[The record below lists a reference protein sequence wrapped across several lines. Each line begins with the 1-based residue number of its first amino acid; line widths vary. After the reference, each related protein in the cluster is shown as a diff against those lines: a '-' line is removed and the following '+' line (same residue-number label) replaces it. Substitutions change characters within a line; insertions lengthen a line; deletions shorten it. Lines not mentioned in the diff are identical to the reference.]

1 MRNIY
6 KSVCLLITFIVS
18 TQCAWAQTIVTNEA
32 ELRTA
37 VQTNNTNIQFANNIA
52 TSSLLEITNSRTVT
66 IDMNGFTLD
75 RGCTSRGSQVIVIRT
90 GSTLNLSNGTLT
102 GGWGGNGGALDI
114 ETGTIVNLTGVIITG
129 NTADDRGGGI
139 ANSGTLTMTD
149 CTLSGNTSRDN
160 LENIGGGGLI
170 NYANCT
176 ATLTNVTIDGN
187 NALYGGGLCNRGT
200 MYMEGC
206 TISDNLAYFYG
217 GGIRNEGTLTMTECT
232 VDGNDCSNESI
243 LPVYDGGGIYN
254 HGTLNINGC
263 NITGNTCMAKG
274 NGIWNDATLNIQG
287 NVQIKDNND
296 DDIYLSTG
304 SKITV
309 TDALTGGPG
318 SIGVRMQTPGVFTSG
333 YQSHN
338 SETDHFFSNIIPN
351 EITLVNGEMNMRY
364 GYYECSWDSENKQLV
379 HTMRTI
385 PTYFQ
390 IANICGINNG
400 GVLWGNDYWFI
411 AEGTG
416 STVNGLTCN
425 GNNIYLILCDD
436 AEYTINE
443 GFFVN
448 AGTTLHIYCQSYG
461 DRMGKLICNGA
472 NSQPGIGPKND
483 DNGTTHYSG
492 NFDIH
497 GGNIKATGG
506 KYGAG
511 IGGCEDRSSGT
522 ITIWDG
528 KIEATGGTDA
538 AGIGGG
544 EGGSG
549 TNTFI
554 YGGNIKATGGDYG
567 AGIGGGE
574 YTGGGGGDCGRI
586 EIFDGTIVASGTGT
600 DGEGGGAGIGTGDHG
615 NQNEESPIII
625 HGGVITATGGYL
637 SAGIGSGNCAD
648 SEEITINGGIVMA
661 YAGFFGAAIG
671 AGCTDGDN
679 PSAHIGGKAKNIT
692 INGGFVGAYAHSRY
706 ENLSEA
712 AAIGGGFRG
721 GAAVDIYGGT
731 VFACSDNGAAIGSG
745 AEGIRSAIEIHGGSV
760 VAISLV
766 GGAGIGGGRDCRV
779 EGGYTYIYGGEVMA
793 MGGAHKKLKNYASD
807 PLSADKFISYLSQAL
822 LALKMNRATYVWDM
836 LSANVVLVLEALTDI
851 MEEDEYGGAGIGS
864 GYGDKE
870 SGFWRNHIEGG
881 YVVAHAGRSGA
892 EAIGHGYDCT
902 GQGELTISQGI
913 MVSAGSDEN
922 HYAPVSAANRVSA
935 CRNNQYVYIQPCG
948 HKGAD
953 SYIDNG
959 DGTYSTYN
967 EGGCVY
973 CALTG
978 EQTCHH
984 TFTDDGTWNDANNWN
999 SGHVPND
1006 GNDVV
1011 ICAHCEIP
1019 ADYVAKAD
1027 IIGVPYYDTI
1037 FIKDG
1042 GQLIHHNTG
1051 VNALVEK
1058 VVMPWTVEQSHDDI
1072 LADGWYFIATPF
1084 SESYTPDTIM
1094 LSNTY
1099 DLYRLNNTIWENF
1112 KNTEDH
1118 PDFTVLN
1125 NGAGYLYANNDS
1137 VMLKLTGQL
1146 KPYSESD
1153 DANEVAVKAGW
1164 NLIGNPF
1171 TCNVYADRVFYK
1183 MNTER
1188 TAIEAV
1194 ESYNSTPVAPVTG
1207 IIINADAAGT
1217 VTFKKDAPVT
1227 STDNGGLQITLAK
1240 VCNNRESKRIDNAI
1254 VSFNEGSALPK
1265 FRFGNNAEIY
1275 IPQNGDDYA
1284 IASSDKTGEMPLYFI
1299 AKETGKYIISVETH
1313 GRTSL
1318 HGIKL
1323 IDKFADN
1330 IIDLNINNSYTF
1342 IGSPAD
1348 SRDRFVIVFE
1358 HSDFS
1363 ENSEIFAYQN
1373 GNDIL
1378 INGDGDLQVFDV
1390 MGRLVIRKHVD
1401 GVETFPETSLHN
1413 GVYIFR
1419 LNEKTQKIVVK

>member
-18 TQCAWAQTIVTNEA
+18 IQYAWAQTIVTTEA
-32 ELRTA
+32 ELQSA
-37 VQTNNTNIQFANNIA
+37 VLTDNAQIQFANDIA

-75 RGCTSRGSQVIVIRT
+75 RGCTARGSQVIVIRN
-90 GSTLNLSNGTLT
+90 GSTLNLNNGTLT

-114 ETGTIVNLTGVIITG
+114 ETNTTVNLTDVTITG

-139 ANSGTLTMTD
+139 ANSGTLTMIGGAI
-149 CTLSGNTSRDN
+149 SGNTSRDN
-160 LENIGGGGLI
+160 VSNEGGGGLI

-176 ATLTNVTIDGN
+176 ATLTNVTISDN
-187 NALYGGGLCNRGT
+187 EATYGGGLCNRGT
-200 MYMEGC
+200 LVMEGC
-206 TISDNLAYFYG
+206 TISDNFADYIG
-217 GGIRNEGTLTMTECT
+217 GGISNEGTLTMTDCAVSINKCFNLSLPT
-232 VDGNDCSNESI
+232 RGN
-243 LPVYDGGGIYN
+243 GIYN
-254 HGTLNINGC
+254 HGTLN
-263 NITGNTCMAKG
+263 
-274 NGIWNDATLNIQG
+274 LQG
-287 NVQIKDNND
+287 NVQIKDNYD

-309 TDALTGGPG
+309 TGELTGGPG
-318 SIGVRMQTPGVFTSG
+318 SIGVRMQTLGVFTIG

-338 SETDHFFSNIIPN
+338 SQTDHFFSDIIPN
-351 EITLVNGEMNMRY
+351 AIDLVDGEMDMRY

-379 HTMRTI
+379 HTVRTI
-385 PTYFQ
+385 PDYFP
-390 IANICGINNG
+390 IANVCDINNG

-416 STVNGLTCN
+416 STANGLTCS
-425 GNNIYLILCDD
+425 GSDIYLILCDD
-436 AEYTINE
+436 AEMTINE
-443 GFFVN
+443 GLFVN

-472 NSQPGIGPKND
+472 SSQPGIGPKYD
-483 DNGTTHYSG
+483 DDGTTHYSG
-492 NFDIH
+492 HFDIH

-615 NQNEESPIII
+615 NQNKESPIII

-679 PSAHIGGKAKNIT
+679 PSAHIGGKALNIT

-745 AEGIRSAIEIHGGSV
+745 AEGIRSAIKIHGGSV

-793 MGGAHKKLKNYASD
+793 MGGAHKNLKSYASD
-807 PLSADKFISYLSQAL
+807 PFGADKFITYLSKAL
-822 LALKMNRATYVWDM
+822 LSLRGSSPGAEIMEILTT
-836 LSANVVLVLEALTDI
+836 SVVLVLQAVTEYID
-851 MEEDEYGGAGIGS
+851 EDKYGGAGIGT
-864 GYGDKE
+864 GYDDAHGEKWFILID
-870 SGFWRNHIEGG
+870 GG
-881 YVVAHAGRSGA
+881 YVVAHGGRSGA
-892 EAIGHGYDCT
+892 EAIGRGYD
-902 GQGELTISQGI
+902 GEEQVGTLISQGI
-913 MVSAGSDEN
+913 MVSAGSNEN
-922 HYAPVSAANRVSA
+922 NYAPVLAANRISA

-948 HKGAD
+948 HKDAD
-953 SYIDNG
+953 SYHDNG
-959 DGTYSTYN
+959 NGTYSINN
-967 EGGCVY
+967 EDGCHY
-973 CALTG
+973 CGIEG

-984 TFTDDGTWNDANNWN
+984 TFTDDGDWNDANNWN

-1006 GNDVV
+1006 GNDVI

-1019 ADYVAKAD
+1019 LGYTVKAD
-1027 IIGVPYYDTI
+1027 TISIPYYDTI
-1037 FIKDG
+1037 FIKEA
-1042 GQLIHHNTG
+1042 GQLIHSNSG
-1051 VNALVEK
+1051 VQAQVETSI
-1058 VVMPWTVEQSHDDI
+1058 MHWTVEQNHDDI
-1072 LADGWYFIATPF
+1072 LTDGWYFISSPF
-1084 SESYTPDTIM
+1084 SEGYTPDTIM

-1099 DLYRLNNTIWENF
+1099 DLYRLNNTTWENF
-1112 KNTEDH
+1112 KNTEEH
-1118 PDFTVLN
+1118 PDFTTLN
-1125 NGAGYLYANNDS
+1125 NGTGYLYANSED
-1137 VMLKLTGQL
+1137 VTLKFNGKL

-1153 DANEVAVKAGW
+1153 GANEVAVNPGW

-1171 TCNVYADRVFYK
+1171 ACNVYSDRVFYK
-1183 MNTER
+1183 MNAER

-1194 ESYNSTPVAPVTG
+1194 ESYSSTPIAPVTG
-1207 IIINADAAGT
+1207 IIVNADAAGT
-1217 VTFKKDAPVT
+1217 VTFKKDMPVP
-1227 STDNGGLQITLAK
+1227 STDNGSLQIKLAK
-1240 VCNNRESKRIDNAI
+1240 VCNNSDASTRSAIVQDNAI
-1254 VSFNEGSALPK
+1254 VSFNEGATLPK

-1275 IPQNGDDYA
+1275 IPQDGDDYA
-1284 IASSDKTGEMPLYFI
+1284 IAFADKTGEMPLHFV
-1299 AKETGKYIISVETH
+1299 AKETGRYTINFDGTD
-1313 GRTSL
+1313 L
-1318 HGIKL
+1318 NNIKL
-1323 IDKFADN
+1323 IDKFEN
-1330 IIDLNINNSYTF
+1330 KIIDLGKDARPCVSTYTF
-1342 IGSPAD
+1342 IGSSVD
-1348 SRDRFVIVFE
+1348 SHDRFLLVFKGSE
-1358 HSDFS
+1358 FSNGSD
-1363 ENSEIFAYQN
+1363 IFAYQS
-1373 GNDIL
+1373 GTDI
-1378 INGDGDLQVFDV
+1378 IVSGEGELQVFDV
-1390 MGRLVIRKHVD
+1390 MGRMVMTQRVN
-1401 GVETFPETSLHN
+1401 GVETVRKPSQ

-1419 LNEKTQKIVVK
+1419 LNGMTQKIVVK

>member
-1 MRNIY
+1 MKRVF
-6 KSVCLLITFIVS
+6 KSIFLLITFIIS
-18 TQCAWAQTIVTNEA
+18 HCAWAQTIVTNEA

-37 VQTNNTNIQFANNIA
+37 VQTNNANIQFANNIA

-114 ETGTIVNLTGVIITG
+114 ESGTIVNLTDVIITG

-139 ANSGTLTMTD
+139 ANRGTLTMTD

-160 LENIGGGGLI
+160 VDNIGGGGLI
-170 NYANCT
+170 NYTNCT
-176 ATLTNVTIDGN
+176 ATLTNVTINGN

-309 TDALTGGPG
+309 TDALTGGSG
-318 SIGVRMQTPGVFTSG
+318 SIGVRMQTPGVFTNG

-351 EITLVNGEMNMRY
+351 EISLVNGEMDMRY

-385 PTYFQ
+385 PTYFP
-390 IANICGINNG
+390 IANICDINNG

-472 NSQPGIGPKND
+472 RSQPGIGPKND

-600 DGEGGGAGIGTGDHG
+600 NGKGGGAGIGTGDHG
-615 NQNEESPIII
+615 NQNEDSPIII
-625 HGGVITATGGYL
+625 HGGVITATGGFL
-637 SAGIGSGNCAD
+637 SAGIGSGNCANSD
-648 SEEITINGGIVMA
+648 GIIINGGIVMA

-671 AGCTDGDN
+671 GGCGDN
-679 PSAHIGGKAKNIT
+679 TNPSEYIGGHAKNIT

-712 AAIGGGFRG
+712 AAIGGGFYG

-766 GGAGIGGGRDCRV
+766 GGAGIGGGRDCKGP
-779 EGGYTYIYGGEVMA
+779 EFGYSYIYGGEIMA

-807 PLSADKFISYLSQAL
+807 PLGADKFISYISQAL
-822 LALKMNRATYVWDM
+822 LALKMNRATNVWDM
-836 LSANVVLVLEALTDI
+836 LSANVVLVLQALTDI
-851 MEEDEYGGAGIGS
+851 MEEDKYGGAGIGC
-864 GYGDKE
+864 GYGEDKCWHWYNRIE
-870 SGFWRNHIEGG
+870 SG
-881 YVVAHAGRSGA
+881 YVVAQAGRPGA
-892 EAIGHGYDCT
+892 EAIGHGYDCED
-902 GQGELTISQGI
+902 QVDLFISEGV

-935 CRNNQYVYIQPCG
+935 CRNNQYVYLQPCG
-948 HKGAD
+948 HKDAD
-953 SYIDNG
+953 SYTDNS
-959 DGTYSTYN
+959 DGTYSINN
-967 EGGCVY
+967 EESCHY
-973 CALTG
+973 CGIEG

-984 TFTDDGTWNDANNWN
+984 TFTDDGAWNDANNWN

-1027 IIGVPYYDTI
+1027 TVSAPYYDTI

-1042 GQLIHHNTG
+1042 GQLIHSNAG
-1051 VNALVEK
+1051 VNACVEK

-1072 LADGWYFIATPF
+1072 LTDGWYFMATPF

-1094 LSNTY
+1094 LKNTY
-1099 DLYRLNNTIWENF
+1099 DLYRLNNNTWENF

-1118 PDFTVLN
+1118 PDFTTLN
-1125 NGAGYLYANNDS
+1125 NGAGYLYANSDS
-1137 VMLKLTGQL
+1137 VMLKLHGEL
-1146 KPYSESD
+1146 KPYSESEG
-1153 DANEVAVKAGW
+1153 ANKVAVNAGW

-1171 TCNVYADRVFYK
+1171 ACNVYADRVFYK
-1183 MNTER
+1183 MNAES

-1194 ESYNSTPVAPVTG
+1194 ESYNSTPIALVNG
-1207 IIINADAAGT
+1207 IIINANAAGT
-1217 VTFKKDAPVT
+1217 VTFSKDAPVT
-1227 STDNGGLQITLAK
+1227 STDNGSLQITLAK
-1240 VCNNRESKRIDNAI
+1240 VGNNRETKRIDNAI
-1254 VSFNEGSALPK
+1254 ISFNEGSTLPK
-1265 FRFGNNAEIY
+1265 FGFGNNAEIY

-1284 IASSDKTGEMPLYFI
+1284 IAFTDKTGEMPLHFI
-1299 AKETGKYIISVETH
+1299 AKETGRYTITVETCH
-1313 GRTSL
+1313 SASL
-1318 HGIKL
+1318 HGTKL
-1323 IDKFADN
+1323 IDKFEN
-1330 IIDLNINNSYTF
+1330 KIIDLNQNNSYTF
-1342 IGSPAD
+1342 IGSPVD
-1348 SRDRFVIVFE
+1348 NRDRFVLVLE
-1358 HSDFS
+1358 FS
-1363 ENSEIFAYQN
+1363 ENSEYFAYQS
-1373 GNDIL
+1373 GTDI
-1378 INGDGDLQVFDV
+1378 IITGEGDLQVFDV
-1390 MGRLVIRKHVD
+1390 MGRLVAKQYVN
-1401 GVETFPETSLHN
+1401 GVETQNFMSLQC
-1413 GVYIFR
+1413 GVYILR
-1419 LNEKTQKIVVK
+1419 LNEKTQKIVIK